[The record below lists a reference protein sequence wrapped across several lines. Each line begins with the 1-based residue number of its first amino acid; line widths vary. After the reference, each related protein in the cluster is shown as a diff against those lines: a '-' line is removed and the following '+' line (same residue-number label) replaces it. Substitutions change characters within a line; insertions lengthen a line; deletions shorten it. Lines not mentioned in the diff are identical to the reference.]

1 MIESETIQN
10 LRGPVDH
17 MNPVPLNGGFGRP
30 LKLRVYHNRDGL
42 FYLSHMLRR
51 GFKILLNCVVP
62 VNHLR
67 SSADLRKR
75 RVMPCAEALGK
86 LRIES
91 FDSPTALSLSS
102 LNNQQSTSASSRPRR
117 RNCRAAYV
125 MGE

>member
-17 MNPVPLNGGFGRP
+17 VNPVPLNGGFGP

-62 VNHLR
+62 VNHFR
-67 SSADLRKR
+67 SSADLRER
-75 RVMPCAEALGK
+75 RVMPCAEAIG
-86 LRIES
+86 S
-91 FDSPTALSLSS
+91 APTAVEFVVFPFPLYFPPSI
-102 LNNQQSTSASSRPRR
+102 SSRLPKRSKPRR
-117 RNCRAAYV
+117 FIALWLR
-125 MGE
+125 